1 MFIQPDRIRQLA
13 TRDEYRRLWWH
24 RPIEAEAFEGEEM
37 RRRLANRDIAG
48 VYELLQHRGISQR
61 RIAAQTGQSQSEIS
75 EILAG
80 RRVQSYDVLVRIAEG
95 LGVPHGWMG
104 LAYDTEDGEPP
115 EQ

>member
-1 MFIQPDRIRQLA
+1 MCIQPDRAVRRAI
-13 TRDEYRRLWWH
+13 RDEQRRLWWH
-24 RPIEAEAFEGEEM
+24 RPIEREALKGEEM
-37 RRRLANRDIAG
+37 RRKLAERDIAG

-80 RRVQSYDVLVRIAEG
+80 RHVRSYDVLVRIAQG
-95 LGVPHGWMG
+95 LGVPRGHMG

-115 EQ
+115 K